1 MLLLMFNSTKKS
13 RSAFSLIELSVVLI
27 VIGLLIAG
35 ITGGASLI
43 RGSELRAVSAEARG
57 YAVAVRAFHTQYN
70 ALPGDFNKAV
80 FDASKDQL
88 GNNDGF
94 IQYIN
99 SDSKPE
105 GLEAWKDLFAIGA
118 IVDDTTYT
126 NTTSAKITLANA
138 QSVTDTDIP
147 SSKLKN
153 SGWVLDNWP
162 HDNQNAVLL
171 INKTTATSAAT
182 GMLKD
187 DSTASAGF
195 SGTISPADAF
205 SIDEK
210 LDDGLPVLG
219 EIRAQSGVIDAAR
232 GTGGDNKCHTGA
244 DGSAGTGGTYALSE
258 GDTRHCV
265 MSFSVNVIE

>member
-1 MLLLMFNSTKKS
+1 MFHSTKKS

-27 VIGLLIAG
+27 IIGLLIAG

-43 RGSELRAVSAEARG
+43 RGSELRAISAEARG
-57 YAVAVRAFHTQYN
+57 FGVAVRAFHTQYN
-70 ALPGDFNKAV
+70 ALPGDFDKAV
-80 FDASKDQL
+80 FDATKDGL

-94 IQYIN
+94 IQYLN
-99 SDSKPE
+99 SDNNPE

-126 NTTSAKITLANA
+126 NSTNAIITSANS

-153 SGWVLDNWP
+153 SGWVFDNWP
-162 HDNQNAVLL
+162 HDNQNTVLL
-171 INKTTATSAAT
+171 INKTTASSAT

-219 EIRAQSGVIDAAR
+219 EIRAQSGAADTGR
-232 GTGGDNKCHTGA
+232 GTGGDSKCHTGA
-244 DGSAGTGGTYALSE
+244 DGSAGTGGTYALVE
-258 GDTRHCV
+258 GDKRHCV
-265 MSFSVNVIE
+265 MAFSVNVIE

>member
-1 MLLLMFNSTKKS
+1 MFHSTKKS

-27 VIGLLIAG
+27 IIGLLIAG

-43 RGSELRAVSAEARG
+43 RGSELRAISAEARG
-57 YAVAVRAFHTQYN
+57 FGVAVRAFHTQYN
-70 ALPGDFNKAV
+70 ALPGDFDKAV
-80 FDASKDQL
+80 FDASKDEL

-118 IVDDTTYT
+118 IVDDTIYT
-126 NTTSAKITLANA
+126 NTANAKITIGDA
-138 QSVTDTDIP
+138 QSVTDTQIP

-153 SGWVLDNWP
+153 SGWVFDNWP

-171 INKTTATSAAT
+171 INKTTSTSTTA

-187 DSTASAGF
+187 DSTASVGF

-219 EIRAQSGVIDAAR
+219 EIRAQSGVVDAGR
-232 GTGGDNKCHTGA
+232 STGGDSNCHTGA
-244 DGSAGTGGTYALSE
+244 DGSAGTGGTYALVE
-258 GDTRHCV
+258 GDKRHCV
-265 MSFSVNVIE
+265 MAFSVNVIE